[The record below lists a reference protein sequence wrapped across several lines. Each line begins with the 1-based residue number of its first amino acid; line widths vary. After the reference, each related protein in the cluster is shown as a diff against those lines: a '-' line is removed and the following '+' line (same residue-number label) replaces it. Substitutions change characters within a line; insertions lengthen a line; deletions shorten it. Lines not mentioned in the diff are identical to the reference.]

1 MKNKRGD
8 RLMYMNNFE
17 IANWPHIVRKG
28 KSMLGRAYL
37 IAVEMVNRKSPQHR
51 KGSLENH
58 YEGAKEKRLS
68 ERYIRGSLK
77 QLQTALQVCWRSL
90 KDKVRNKIE
99 LKSKVPQYLSGLR
112 KKKRNGK

>member
-1 MKNKRGD
+1 
-8 RLMYMNNFE
+8 MNNFE

-37 IAVEMVNRKSPQHR
+37 IAVELTNRKHPQHR
-51 KGSLENH
+51 KGSLEDH
-58 YEGAKEKRLS
+58 YEVAKRLPLS

-77 QLQTALQVCWRSL
+77 RILTAPTAYLRSL

-99 LKSKVPQYLSGLR
+99 QKDKTPRYFQGVR